1 MWLTLNDLLTLDKIF
16 KMLAAHTFDA
26 RFVLFEG
33 HGWGNFTHGIH
44 ISLKAFRFSVG
55 CTGVSKVSFSFF
67 PPFHIIC
74 LINSPNIPNV
84 SGCNVTN
91 EKQNFKGWEYFCK
104 AL

>member
-44 ISLKAFRFSVG
+44 ISLKAFGFSNG
-55 CTGVSKVSFSFF
+55 FSPSFS
-67 PPFHIIC
+67 IIC
-74 LINSPNIPNV
+74 NQPL
-84 SGCNVTN
+84 C
-91 EKQNFKGWEYFCK
+91 
-104 AL
+104 LR